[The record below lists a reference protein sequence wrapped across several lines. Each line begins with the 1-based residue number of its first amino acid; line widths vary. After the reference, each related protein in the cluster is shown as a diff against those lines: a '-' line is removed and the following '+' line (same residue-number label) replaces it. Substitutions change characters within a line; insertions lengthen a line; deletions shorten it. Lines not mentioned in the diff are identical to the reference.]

1 MNTVSIPC
9 LILVGSIFILQSCL
23 PLYSDS
29 QNNGESEQSVNMA
42 VENDMAVLPQVAPP
56 DYIRSIELFR
66 NSPGGVP
73 VITLNSNESL
83 TLRFDE
89 LAGTVNTFTVR
100 LRHYNADWTE
110 SSLISGQVN
119 RGFQDDV
126 IGGGTPGM
134 GQSPS
139 YFSYSYSFP
148 NRELG
153 IRVSGNFMIEVSDYN
168 TREVLFSLPFFVME
182 DRGRLDASIS
192 EFFQGRNFPYHQVF
206 AEYYFPEF
214 VNLPLT
220 DIDIYFTQNQF
231 WGRSVR
237 ASQRDVSSPDYIRL
251 HNDRNEGFP
260 GRYEFRPL
268 LIDDIFS
275 ISRDV
280 IEVRPERDPPLIR
293 LQYDVVDL
301 DVNPRPSRPYAY
313 GAPKPGRS
321 ARYTE
326 VEFNLDRPSFMAPDE
341 EVYVLGS
348 FTNWNLS
355 ESQRLTYSEADDAF
369 SARIFM
375 KEGRYDYVYAVRT
388 NSGIDDL
395 RLAAFFAQSSQDYQ
409 IRVYFRDQQEN
420 YDRLLQYGSLRS
432 R

>member
-1 MNTVSIPC
+1 MESSTELPPLTNAKTVP
-9 LILVGSIFILQSCL
+9 
-23 PLYSDS
+23 
-29 QNNGESEQSVNMA
+29 
-42 VENDMAVLPQVAPP
+42 PQVAPP
-56 DYIRSIELFR
+56 GHIRSIELFR

-73 VITLNSNESL
+73 VITLNSNEQI

-89 LAGTVNTFTVR
+89 LADASNTFTIRVR
-100 LRHYNADWTE
+100 HFNADWTE

-126 IGGGTPGM
+126 IGGGTAGV
-134 GQSPS
+134 GQFPS
-139 YFSYSYSFP
+139 FYSYSYTFP

-153 IRVSGNFMIEVSDYN
+153 IRVSGNFMIEVADYAS
-168 TREVLFSLPFFVME
+168 RELLFSLPFFVME
-182 DRGRLDASIS
+182 DRGRLDASVS
-192 EFFQGRNFPYHQVF
+192 EFFQGRNFPYHQIF
-206 AEYYFPEF
+206 AEYYFPNF

-220 DIDIYFTQNQF
+220 DIDIYFVQNQF
-231 WGRSVR
+231 WGRSKR

-268 LIDDIFS
+268 HIDDIYS

-280 IEVRPERDPPLIR
+280 IEVSPDRDPPLIR

-301 DVNPRPSRPYAY
+301 DINPRPSRSYAF
-313 GAPKPGRS
+313 GAPRTGRN

-326 VEFNLDRPSFMAPDE
+326 VEFNLDRPSFLEQDE
-341 EVYVLGS
+341 EVYVMGS
-348 FTNWNLS
+348 FTNWNFTD
-355 ESQRLTYSEADDAF
+355 SQKMVYSETDDAF
-369 SARIFM
+369 STRILM
-375 KEGRYDYVYAVRT
+375 KEGRYDYIYAVRT
-388 NSGIDDL
+388 RSGIDDL
-395 RLAAFFAQSSQDYQ
+395 RLAAFFAQTVQDYQ
-409 IRVYFRDQQEN
+409 ILVYFRDQQEN